1 MFLCKKKYH
10 FFSIFFFLFFSA
22 AGMLLSGIANGAST
36 GKPLAEAQIE
46 ASFGGLI
53 PQKTAAR
60 IIRAA
65 ARLQVLGKMAQELDN
80 DLAAQLGAT
89 DMAQKRTLASAVF
102 PVSISI
108 NIPEKGSDKLVATAR
123 ILDSPRNT
131 DTEIRNAL
139 RQTDNL
145 ELRFFTLQ
153 SMEQLVKEGMD
164 LLQRSEKNRLSGTP
178 GSESPFVGR
187 LNTLSEQL
195 EARGVYLDELRQFD
209 TTWRNAQEVALILE
223 KAIPLDPTNSLLYL
237 GLGEALLLLDRPYEA
252 LDALHTAAN
261 LPDTPART
269 FYMRGIAHLRLHLP
283 TYAEDDFTRAIER
296 RPDKAIWWRARGA
309 ARLVAGDHNNM
320 CGDFYQACALGDCEG
335 LAEVRKRDFCLE
347 QSSPPASDKPLS
359 EAP

>member
-1 MFLCKKKYH
+1 MFLYKKPLYFYK
-10 FFSIFFFLFFSA
+10 FLLFLFFSA
-22 AGMLLSGIANGAST
+22 AGMLHSNLVNGAST
-36 GKPLAEAQIE
+36 DKLLAEAQIE

-65 ARLQVLGKMAQELDN
+65 ARLQVLEKMAQELDN

-89 DMAQKRTLASAVF
+89 DLAQKRTLASAVF

-108 NIPEKGSDKLVATAR
+108 NMPDEGSNKLVATAR
-123 ILDSPRNT
+123 VLNSPRNT
-131 DTEIRNAL
+131 DTEIRKAL

-164 LLQRSEKNRLSGTP
+164 LLQRSKKNRVIGTP

-187 LNTLSEQL
+187 LNTISEQL
-195 EARGVYLDELRQFD
+195 EAKGIYLDELRQFD
-209 TTWRNAQEVALILE
+209 ATWRNPQEVALILE

-237 GLGEALLLLDRPYEA
+237 GFGEALLLLDRPYEA

-283 TYAEDDFTRAIER
+283 TYADDDFTRAIER

-309 ARLVAGDHNNM
+309 ARLVAGDHENM

-347 QSSPPASDKPLS
+347 HPPSSPSEKTLS
-359 EAP
+359 KTP